1 MDKFRISFICNKE
14 PDEKLRLSGF
24 KAGEIYLGRM
34 FNGLY
39 EISPKWGSDD
49 PTRILSKKTFNEYFE
64 IVEPVTNP

>member
-14 PDEKLRLSGF
+14 PDEKFRMSGF
-24 KAGEIYLGRM
+24 KAGEIYSGRM

-39 EISPKWGSDD
+39 EISPRWGSDD